1 MTIDSAIVKIKACDC
16 NLFDRKGDFAF
27 EAVSCC
33 SLFNKTN
40 RLMDQKIISL
50 YDEYTHSKIG
60 RKEFM
65 KKLAVLTGSTALAMT
80 ILPLLENNYVAA
92 AGFHDDS
99 ITSEE
104 ITFQGADAE
113 IKAILAKPKDKKKL
127 GCVIVIH
134 ENRGLNPHIIDV
146 TKRMAAEGFLALGI
160 DALSPFGGT
169 PADEDKGREL
179 IGKLDPDKNLR
190 NYLKGLEYLRN
201 RKDGNGKT
209 GCVGF
214 CWGGGMA
221 NKLAVS
227 DPKLQAAVAYYG
239 VQAKTEDVPKIKA
252 SIMLHY
258 GGLDERINAGIPAY
272 EAALKE
278 NKIDYKLYI
287 YDGVN
292 HAFNNDT
299 SATRYNDA
307 AAKLAWQR
315 TIDLFRT
322 KLK

>member
-1 MTIDSAIVKIKACDC
+1 
-16 NLFDRKGDFAF
+16 
-27 EAVSCC
+27 
-33 SLFNKTN
+33 
-40 RLMDQKIISL
+40 MDQKIISL
-50 YDEYTHSKIG
+50 YDEYTHSKLG

-65 KKLAVLTGSTALAMT
+65 KKLAILTGSTALALT
-80 ILPLLENNYVAA
+80 VLPLLENNYAT
-92 AGFHDDS
+92 AGTFHDDS
-99 ITSEE
+99 ISTEQ
-104 ITFQGADAE
+104 ITFPGAGGE
-113 IKAILAKPKDKKKL
+113 IKAVLAKPKDKKNL
-127 GCVIVIH
+127 GAVVVIH
-134 ENRGLNPHIIDV
+134 ENRGLTPHIIDV

-179 IGKLDPDKNLR
+179 IGKLDPDKNLQ

-201 RKDGNGKT
+201 SKDGNGKT

-227 DPKLQAAVAYYG
+227 DPRLQAAVAYYG
-239 VQAKTEDVPKIKA
+239 AQAKTEDVPKIKA
-252 SIMLHY
+252 SVMLHY
-258 GGLDERINAGIPAY
+258 AGLDERINAGIPAY

-278 NKIDYKLYI
+278 NKIDYHLYT
-287 YDGVN
+287 YEGVN
-292 HAFNNDT
+292 HAFNNDS
-299 SATRYNDA
+299 SAARYNEA

-315 TIDLFRT
+315 TTDLFRT